1 MRQQK
6 CDGCRVMHPFE
17 DVSKV
22 RTGRFLC
29 RGCREE
35 SDEDRHVTEEIAV
48 SDEETD
54 ETPRKGRKRDDD
66 ADDEDEDDEDDEDDG
81 EEDEYEEDDYE
92 EDDDDDDGED
102 DRDGERDDE

>member
-1 MRQQK
+1 
-6 CDGCRVMHPFE
+6 MHPFE